1 MVKFGETLLE
11 GEGHVKTCETLYV
24 WSMCMMVLWR
34 LLCWIHVGEHSV
46 HARNCRNTRLWHE
59 CSASECTK
67 WDAVMAGGDELTEN
81 SNPLIGLEFDGTTC
95 WSEDLCTLSRTENRC

>member
-1 MVKFGETLLE
+1 MRLSVCDQCVWWSYGD
-11 GEGHVKTCETLYV
+11 CYV
-24 WSMCMMVLWR
+24 EYMWVNTWWM
-34 LLCWIHVGEHSV
+34 HSV

-59 CSASECTK
+59 CSTSECTK
-67 WDAVMAGGDELTEN
+67 WDAAMAGGDELTEN